1 MTTPSRDTCS
11 HVAAVEAALQISL
24 AVLASDVVDYV
35 IIPGFPEYVHTQVL
49 RASVSI
55 SIMVIGVNSSALR
68 ALAAFRHPS
77 PLLHPARPD
86 PFHVER
92 EGGDVDEYAGDE
104 LEFRWTWTR
113 ILSHREE
120 ENLGMWAARVKVM
133 AGTQHLLPFAPTTL
147 PITPPHYHPYSH
159 SLPIDSHVW
168 APPASPLCTRPSRI
182 LLATDASPRG
192 ALHEASAVCTN
203 IMHVAQALERCSNTE
218 RHLSRKKRPR
228 LPRVSVG
235 RPAAASAVTAVSDNI
250 PCRAATVHPP
260 RPSAPSSLNLVG
272 LLSDIG
278 TAPPPSPPSHLVS
291 RVSPPSPLCPTYVDT
306 GTEPQSAPLL
316 CEVAVDATSVRSFS
330 DVSIATINTDN
341 DHTTTYSEI
350 HNPFVWSLARL
361 VPRNLEWEQRFT
373 QAIYLDDWYCWA
385 EWFDSKDLP
394 PLQRIYLNT
403 LAEMFRPWCD
413 PDHHNSVALY
423 LNPIYN
429 LFTHWW
435 SGYNALT
442 FPTRPPERDP
452 HFCYSWLSDHKL
464 HGQVPLTGR
473 GFVVRHVTRILDH
486 KYLWTKIPNTDPR
499 VPASF
504 SMILGKVIGVQFC
517 TEIAAS
523 THKFTIFY
531 DKIQTQIL
539 GKPVTMST

>member
-35 IIPGFPEYVHTQVL
+35 IIAGFPEYVHTQVL

-55 SIMVIGVNSSALR
+55 SIMVIGVDSSALR
-68 ALAAFRHPS
+68 ALAAFCHPS

-86 PFHVER
+86 PFRVLHETYTHLAEPQLLVSPIFSGLYLSPNDSAHRFVFSHLRCPHDVSGDTFPRIDIFSQRLFFSDVER

-104 LEFRWTWTR
+104 LEFRWTRTR

-120 ENLGMWAARVKVM
+120 ENL
-133 AGTQHLLPFAPTTL
+133 
-147 PITPPHYHPYSH
+147 
-159 SLPIDSHVW
+159 
-168 APPASPLCTRPSRI
+168 
-182 LLATDASPRG
+182 
-192 ALHEASAVCTN
+192 
-203 IMHVAQALERCSNTE
+203 AQALERCSNTE

-250 PCRAATVHPP
+250 SCRAATVHPP

-316 CEVAVDATSVRSFS
+316 CEVAVDATSVRLSL
-330 DVSIATINTDN
+330 T
-341 DHTTTYSEI
+341 EI
-350 HNPFVWSLARL
+350 HDPFAWSLARL
-361 VPRNLEWEQRFT
+361 VPRNLEWEQRFM
-373 QAIYLDDWYCWA
+373 QAIYLHDWYCWA

-435 SGYNALT
+435 SGGYNALT
-442 FPTRPPERDP
+442 FPTRPPEHDP
-452 HFCYSWLSDHKL
+452 RFCYSWLSDHKL

-473 GFVVRHVTRILDH
+473 GFVVRH
-486 KYLWTKIPNTDPR
+486 
-499 VPASF
+499 AS
-504 SMILGKVIGVQFC
+504 GW
-517 TEIAAS
+517 
-523 THKFTIFY
+523 
-531 DKIQTQIL
+531 
-539 GKPVTMST
+539 